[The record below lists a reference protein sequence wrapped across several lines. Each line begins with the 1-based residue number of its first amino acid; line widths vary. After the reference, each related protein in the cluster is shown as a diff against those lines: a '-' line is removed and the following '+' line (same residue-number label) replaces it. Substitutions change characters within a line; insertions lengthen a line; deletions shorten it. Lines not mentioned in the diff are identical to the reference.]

1 MISGLIMLGKVEGQI
16 QLCLWSNK
24 NRWSIILRK
33 REVAIKISMKQA
45 FEREVLEQIWL
56 IYGRDTVE

>member
-1 MISGLIMLGKVEGQI
+1 MLGKVEGQI